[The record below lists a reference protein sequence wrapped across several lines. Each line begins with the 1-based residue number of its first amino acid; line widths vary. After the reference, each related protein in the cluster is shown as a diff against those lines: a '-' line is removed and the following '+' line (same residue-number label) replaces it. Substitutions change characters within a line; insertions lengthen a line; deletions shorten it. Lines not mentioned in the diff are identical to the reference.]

1 MLKDIDKS
9 DILYINVIRKKNI
22 SDIRKKR
29 NRTFDSS
36 LLLSLQLNPL
46 YQQTEPSFICIYK
59 YIHNI
64 CIVYINEPRAT
75 STTRTVFRL
84 NTNQSHAYEDLPL
97 I

>member
-36 LLLSLQLNPL
+36 LLLSLQLNPSN
-46 YQQTEPSFICIYK
+46 QQTEPSLVLLIL
-59 YIHNI
+59 
-64 CIVYINEPRAT
+64 INP
-75 STTRTVFRL
+75 V
-84 NTNQSHAYEDLPL
+84 QLPL
-97 I
+97 HEPYFDLTPIKVTHTKTYYRYN